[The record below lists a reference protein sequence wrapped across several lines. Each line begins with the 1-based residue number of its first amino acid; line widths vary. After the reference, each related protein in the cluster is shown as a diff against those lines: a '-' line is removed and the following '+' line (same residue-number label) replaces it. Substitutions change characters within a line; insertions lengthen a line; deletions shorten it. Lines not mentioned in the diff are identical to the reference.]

1 MHFTTTVLAA
11 VLLSYHQTLG
21 SALPAAPNPAASV
34 LDEAIATAEAQASN
48 VAAFIQGVSAGLKPT
63 TQPAKP
69 TQTPQPKPKPMCDY
83 LFTSVHQY
91 GGGSPY
97 QAAIDRR
104 IICFQINDAATGKTR
119 YDKDLNW
126 DNEYAFSVGRA
137 DHEGTHNMWARGA
150 YEGLTDSWPACAVSF
165 DGGEFVKGTGGQD
178 TDIDSGIVSVTTPK
192 CTARHEC

>member
-69 TQTPQPKPKPMCDY
+69 TQPPKRNRNPCANTCSPASINTAAEVPIKRPS
-83 LFTSVHQY
+83 TAASS
-91 GGGSPY
+91 GS
-97 QAAIDRR
+97 R
-104 IICFQINDAATGKTR
+104 
-119 YDKDLNW
+119 
-126 DNEYAFSVGRA
+126 S
-137 DHEGTHNMWARGA
+137 
-150 YEGLTDSWPACAVSF
+150 
-165 DGGEFVKGTGGQD
+165 
-178 TDIDSGIVSVTTPK
+178 TT
-192 CTARHEC
+192 